1 MRGAV
6 RRSGLTGRRCAV
18 VIGTVAHAAT
28 VHLAL
33 RTSSSAPTTIRGVG
47 VLFGSTNS
55 NINYCDTWECDGT
68 TVVQRNVA
76 TPPARWGHAMARD
89 SDRDVVV
96 IYGGRRAS
104 RLSEML
110 D

>member
-6 RRSGLTGRRCAV
+6 RRGGLTGRRCAV

-33 RTSSSAPTTIRGVG
+33 RTSSSAPTTIRGVC

-55 NINYCDTWECDGT
+55 NINYCDTWECD
-68 TVVQRNVA
+68 
-76 TPPARWGHAMARD
+76 
-89 SDRDVVV
+89 VVV